1 MKNFKGKT
9 AVITGAASGIGLA
22 LARRAGAAGMRLVL
36 ADIDEKSLRDAA
48 NALPRTDDCVQ
59 VVSDVSIEEDM
70 ARLARQTFE
79 RFGAVH
85 LLFNNAGVVL
95 ARPLVGVHSQ
105 RLGVVARG

>member
-1 MKNFKGKT
+1 MKNVKGKT

-22 LARRAGAAGMRLVL
+22 LARRAAAAGMRLVL

-59 VVSDVSIEEDM
+59 IVSDVSIEEDM
-70 ARLARQTFE
+70 ARLARHTFE
-79 RFGAVH
+79 HFGAVH
-85 LLFNNAGVVL
+85 LLFKRRRG
-95 ARPLVGVHSQ
+95 ARPAIVGVQSQ

>member
-1 MKNFKGKT
+1 LG
-9 AVITGAASGIGLA
+9 
-22 LARRAGAAGMRLVL
+22 
-36 ADIDEKSLRDAA
+36 DIDEKSLRDAA
-48 NALPRTDDCVQ
+48 NALPRTDDCMQ

-95 ARPLVGVHSQ
+95 ARPLWEYTRSDWEWL
-105 RLGVVARG
+105 LGVNAGFRFRPPPPINQ

>member
-1 MKNFKGKT
+1 
-9 AVITGAASGIGLA
+9 LA
-22 LARRAGAAGMRLVL
+22 LARRAAPRPCGWCWR
-36 ADIDEKSLRDAA
+36 ISTKSLRDAA

-70 ARLARQTFE
+70 VRLARQTFE